1 MNLEYDI
8 VNMGNKADQI
18 LIYIYSHG
26 DHYDLLMDFEGSFFR
41 TEPNKNG
48 TLFQQTKTATKPLIV
63 NHHQN

>member
-1 MNLEYDI
+1 
-8 VNMGNKADQI
+8 
-18 LIYIYSHG
+18 
-26 DHYDLLMDFEGSFFR
+26 MDFEGSYFR